1 MWRAHPVAQ
10 QEAYSS
16 LDYSHVSPTRPSK
29 FIMRVQFPRETW
41 RLFGRDIPTLST
53 DLLLRPRLT
62 HRNNIALIT
71 GNAPLKWTVK
81 LRALSL
87 EAFRRR
93 RSWRSLDG
101 YRSLVRHSAPNPIN
115 NSSVLSRITS
125 RAPIG
130 TTSDLQQYSNTNLIF
145 EAHPM
150 LWGASHALS
159 VLLALL
165 ETTYIT
171 SSRKL

>member
-1 MWRAHPVAQ
+1 MSILCNGITPLHNRKRTA
-10 QEAYSS
+10 
-16 LDYSHVSPTRPSK
+16 
-29 FIMRVQFPRETW
+29 
-41 RLFGRDIPTLST
+41 LST
-53 DLLLRPRLT
+53 IHTSRLHDHQNSFCGSSSHEKPSAYLDATFRHLVRTSCFVPGLT

-159 VLLALL
+159 VLLA
-165 ETTYIT
+165 
-171 SSRKL
+171 